1 MKATKYALRKG
12 NQFLNASD
20 SFKSPALYHK
30 DTVRFDTEDAAL
42 DKAVALG
49 LHLDSIDVMGLQVRE
64 TSTPS

>member
-49 LHLDSIDVMGLQVRE
+49 LHLDSIDVMGLQVRG